1 MAPKK
6 LENTDDK
13 SEFGK
18 LLAEGGYLKIPKVGD
33 IVRGKVLST
42 SRREVRLDIEGMAAG
57 VIRGRELFAE
67 SSFYDN
73 LKVGDEV
80 DATVLELE
88 NENGEMELSF
98 RSAGQQKAWDE
109 LRRLFTTSEI
119 VPAKVVEANKGGLL
133 MRIGHVT
140 GFLPVSQL
148 SPEHYPRVSGGDK
161 NKILEKLRSYVGLDM
176 DVRVIDVSEN
186 EEKLIVS
193 EKSVWEERQK
203 DLISRYRVGDKVLG
217 EITALAD
224 FGAFVRFDTLEG
236 LVHISEIAW
245 QRIDH
250 PRDLL
255 KVGQQVEAEIIGIEG
270 SKIFL
275 SMKKLVDDP
284 WTHIQEEYKI
294 GDRVKGKI
302 LKINPFGFFVELT
315 PEIHGLAH
323 ASELSDSP
331 NVDPNTLGKI
341 GDEMEFRV
349 VSIEPKEHRLGL
361 SLKEPNEGK
370 KEEKEEKLEEPAE
383 IKDAIEAK

>member
-1 MAPKK
+1 MALKK
-6 LENTDDK
+6 PENLN
-13 SEFGK
+13 SELGK
-18 LLAEGGYLKIPKVGD
+18 LLADGGYLKIPKVGD
-33 IVRGKVLST
+33 VVRGKVLST
-42 SRREVRLDIEGMAAG
+42 NRREVRLDIEGMTSG

-67 SSFYDN
+67 SAFYDN
-73 LKVGDEV
+73 LKNGDEV
-80 DATVLELE
+80 DATVLDLE
-88 NENGEMELSF
+88 NENGDMELSF

-161 NKILEKLRSYVGLDM
+161 NKILEKLRSYVGTDM
-176 DVRVIDVSEN
+176 DVRVIDVNEN

-203 DLISRYRVGDKVLG
+203 DLISRFRVGDKVTG

-284 WTHIQEEYKI
+284 WKRIQEEYKI
-294 GDRVKGKI
+294 GDTVKGKV

-323 ASELSDSP
+323 VSELSDKP
-331 NVDPNTLGKI
+331 NIDPNTLGKI
-341 GDEMEFRV
+341 GDEIEFKV

-361 SLKEPNEGK
+361 SLKAMVEGVK
-370 KEEKEEKLEEPAE
+370 GDEGVKEVEAKEEKTEETKAE
-383 IKDAIEAK
+383 